1 MISHNYLCNF
11 SPTLV
16 CLNILRFIYYYDSY
30 HQIEVVFKY
39 DLIFI
44 LTQYYKYLHV
54 AGIDRHG
61 RHEVK
66 VCLLTEGL
74 MGGKELKDP
83 GFCFEKLR

>member
-1 MISHNYLCNF
+1 MISQNYLCIF

-16 CLNILRFIYYYDSY
+16 CLNFLRFIYYCDSY
-30 HQIEVVFKY
+30 HQIEDVFKY

-44 LTQYYKYLHV
+44 LTQYYKYLHIV
-54 AGIDRHG
+54 GIDRHG

-74 MGGKELKDP
+74 MGGKE
-83 GFCFEKLR
+83 